1 MKKIV
6 YVVDDDLLALDVICS
21 TFRNGG
27 YHVEAYSDPA
37 TFLAAAPQL
46 PHGCIVL
53 DLKMPVIDGLKV
65 QEALSEMG
73 IRFPIIFNSG
83 RCWVRD
89 AVRGMQA
96 GAADFLQK
104 GTYIEPLVRAVEN
117 ALRTHPAPETLIG
130 SG

>member
-27 YHVEAYSDPA
+27 YHVEGYSDPA
-37 TFLAAAPQL
+37 TFLAAALQL
-46 PHGCIVL
+46 PHGCIIL
-53 DLKMPVIDGLKV
+53 DLKMPSIDGLQV

-83 RCWVRD
+83 RCWVGD
-89 AVRGMQA
+89 AVKGMQA
-96 GAADFLQK
+96 GAADFIQK

-117 ALRTHPAPETLIG
+117 ALQTHSAP
-130 SG
+130 